1 VRKKNRTVD
10 VTDNFSQIQNLPA
23 NNQFVGGE
31 KKKLETFDLIAF

>member
-31 KKKLETFDLIAF
+31 KKKIRDF

>member
-1 VRKKNRTVD
+1 MGFNFMWEKKNRTVD

-31 KKKLETFDLIAF
+31 KKN